1 MSLAVQNI
9 QKSYRKQQI
18 LKDIRVDFKPETI
31 YGLLGRNGAGKSTL
45 LNVISARIFANE
57 GCVTLDG
64 QNLIENETLQNR
76 IFLMSEDNLY
86 TKSLKVKEIFK
97 ITESFYGD
105 FDWDLANRLTTAFQ
119 LKQKLSF
126 RKLSTGYRS
135 ILKLIVALSVPADYI
150 FLDEPVL
157 GLDANHRDLFYR
169 TLIETYSE
177 RPRTFVI
184 STHLIEEIAKLIEE
198 VVIIESGQIIEQV
211 SAEAIKTSNVK
222 ISGAKDMV
230 TQFTNGMDIIGQDE
244 LGGLVTYYV
253 KDYPLQ
259 NVPDGLTVSPLNL
272 QDYFVQIT
280 KRKGTY

>member
-64 QNLIENETLQNR
+64 QNLIENEALQNR

-97 ITESFYGD
+97 ITEAFYGS
-105 FDWDLANRLTTAFQ
+105 FDWDLANRLTAAFQ
-119 LKQKLSF
+119 LKQKLAF
-126 RKLSTGYRS
+126 KKLSTGYRS

-157 GLDANHRDLFYR
+157 GLDANHRDLFYK

-184 STHLIEEIAKLIEE
+184 STHLIEEIANLIEE
-198 VVIIESGQIIEQV
+198 VIIIENGQIIEQV
-211 SAEAIKTSNVK
+211 SAESIKTSNVK

-230 TQFTNGMDIIGQDE
+230 IQFTKGMDIIGQDE

-253 KDYPLQ
+253 KDYPIQ
-259 NVPDGLTVSPLNL
+259 NVPDGLTINPLNL

-280 KRKGTY
+280 KQKGTY

>member
-57 GCVTLDG
+57 GSVTLDG
-64 QNLIENETLQNR
+64 QNLIENEVLQNR

-97 ITESFYGD
+97 ITESFYGG
-105 FDWDLANRLTTAFQ
+105 FDWNLANRLADAFQ
-119 LKQKLSF
+119 LKQKLAF

-184 STHLIEEIAKLIEE
+184 STHLIEEIANLIEE
-198 VVIIESGQIIEQV
+198 VVIIENGQIIEQV
-211 SAEAIKTSNVK
+211 SAEVIKTSNVK
-222 ISGAKDMV
+222 ISGAKDVV

-259 NVPDGLTVSPLNL
+259 NVPAGLTVSPLNL